1 MISLKEIAKTV
12 KNKRKELR
20 REFIDMLLGSL
31 GASLLGIILPGRKV
45 KNKIPRKGVVTAE

>member
-1 MISLKEIAKTV
+1 MKEIAKTV

-31 GASLLGIILPGRKV
+31 GAGLLGIILPGRKV